1 MRVADAISSN
11 PICCTASCPAHTA
24 AKLMQQVEHGVIPVL
39 EEDRSR
45 VVGVITDRDLCLK
58 VLGKAADGATTLV
71 GACMTANPLYCH
83 AGDDAYLVLEL
94 ITNQG
99 LRGMVVL
106 NEQGGLEGVI
116 SIVALA
122 NKLATASKAL
132 CCALEKLYGRED
144 AIDTTADNIDALHEV
159 RAEQPN
165 RAKARDNSTKIP
177 AARPHDHYRG
187 RHRE

>member
-132 CCALEKLYGRED
+132 CCALEKLYGRENNVE
-144 AIDTTADNIDALHEV
+144 TTADKTNAFHEV

-165 RAKARDNSTKIP
+165 TASTTQQRTAP
-177 AARPHDHYRG
+177 AA
-187 RHRE
+187 

>member
-11 PICCTASCPAHTA
+11 PICCTASCPVRTA

-39 EEDRSR
+39 EEDEGRI
-45 VVGVITDRDLCLK
+45 VGVITDRDLCLR
-58 VLGKAADGATTLV
+58 VLGTAADGATTLV
-71 GACMTANPLYCH
+71 GSCMTANPPYCH

-94 ITNQG
+94 ITNHG

-122 NKLATASKAL
+122 NKLAAASKAL
-132 CCALEKLYGRED
+132 CSALEHLYGRENNLETNAAGKTD
-144 AIDTTADNIDALHEV
+144 EFREV
-159 RAEQPN
+159 RAERPN
-165 RAKARDNSTKIP
+165 TATAQDNSAKAP
-177 AARPHDHYRG
+177 AA
-187 RHRE
+187 